1 MPYTVAR
8 PNVDPMV
15 EEKRALLFRS
25 SCSEPKSS
33 EVASLCTILSTGVRR
48 SPKRTRDA
56 PSVDLTDGAS
66 IKLSNLPYAHSRRN
80 GTNVSNCVFKPP
92 AMMELHIGKE
102 LVESALVSF
111 QSRQDASLEVAE
123 GV

>member
-1 MPYTVAR
+1 
-8 PNVDPMV
+8 MV

-66 IKLSNLPYAHSRRN
+66 IKLSHLTYAPLRRN
-80 GTNVSNCVFKPP
+80 GTDCWNSVLKPRTV
-92 AMMELHIGKE
+92 MELHMRKE
-102 LVESALVSF
+102 LVGLVVASF
-111 QSRQDASLEVAE
+111 LPIDNACLEVADT
-123 GV
+123 V